1 MPTPDELRIGDF
13 SKPVATRAPKVTESP
28 AKQNLEAVESRLD
41 TEAAQDE
48 AALKPLQSYEDKLKE
63 VGLTKSDAAKI
74 LDDVMMRGHYAEDVQ
89 VTPRFRARLRT
100 RNARDTRRAQ
110 EILETQ
116 RLTYDS
122 HYAESLSRI
131 LLASSLEVFGDERL
145 PHPERRAPVAEVE
158 DAFNNRMRFVESMP
172 DPALRMM
179 FKQLMN
185 FDKKVAVALEEGA
198 VENF

>member
-1 MPTPDELRIGDF
+1 MPNPDELRIGDF
-13 SKPVATRAPKVTESP
+13 SKPVVSRAPKVTETPS
-28 AKQNLEAVESRLD
+28 KQTFEATENRLEA
-41 TEAAQDE
+41 EASQDE

-63 VGLTKSDAAKI
+63 VGLTKSEAAKI
-74 LDDVMMRGHYAEDVQ
+74 LDDVMMRGHYSEDVK

-110 EILETQ
+110 EMLETQ
-116 RLTYDS
+116 RLTYDA

-131 LLASSLEVFGDERL
+131 LLASSLEVFGDESL
-145 PHPERRAPVAEVE
+145 PHPERRAPASEVE